1 MKNLSLLEGK
11 ELAQL
16 LNQLDAQGRED
27 EAIIVEAEMDFRYEV
42 GFKNELLTNNNWFHK
57 L

>member
-1 MKNLSLLEGK
+1 MKNLSLLGGK
-11 ELAQL
+11 ELAKL

-27 EAIIVEAEMDFRYEV
+27 EAIIVEEEMDFRYEV
-42 GFKNELLTNNNWFHK
+42 GFKNELLTNNKQK

>member
-11 ELAQL
+11 QLAKL

-27 EAIIVEAEMDFRYEV
+27 EAIIVEEEMDFRYEV
-42 GFKNELLTNNNWFHK
+42 GFKNELLTNNK
-57 L
+57 